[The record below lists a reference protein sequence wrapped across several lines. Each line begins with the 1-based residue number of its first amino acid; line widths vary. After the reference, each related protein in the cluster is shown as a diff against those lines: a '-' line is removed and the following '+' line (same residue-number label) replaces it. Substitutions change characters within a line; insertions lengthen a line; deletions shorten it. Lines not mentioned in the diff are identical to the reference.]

1 MAEQVALRRRQE
13 TEEERRKLLKA
24 NGNLKQERKYLLM
37 FTNFTDHLS
46 TGCPQ
51 RV

>member
-24 NGNLKQERKYLLM
+24 NGNLKQERKY
-37 FTNFTDHLS
+37 
-46 TGCPQ
+46 
-51 RV
+51 